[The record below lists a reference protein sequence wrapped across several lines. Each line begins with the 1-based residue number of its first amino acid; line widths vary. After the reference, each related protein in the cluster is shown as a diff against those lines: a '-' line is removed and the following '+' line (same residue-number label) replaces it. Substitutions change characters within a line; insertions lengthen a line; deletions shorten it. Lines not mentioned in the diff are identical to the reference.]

1 MNSKKNEKQVM
12 LVMAAVIFVLGFFM
26 LLHAS
31 TLMAENSSL
40 SILIAFLNAPEHML
54 AHPADI
60 KITSDFTSHLFIY
73 IIIYAFVIATF
84 AIDDIRN
91 RHYKM
96 GAENGTAYFDTDI
109 KNFNKK
115 YTDPIGSPKN
125 DGKNNMI
132 LTKDIAMSMESF
144 KTKRNNNVL
153 VVGGS
158 GSGKSRFFVKPN
170 ILQANCNYVVTD
182 PAGELLSTTGQFLI
196 DQGYDLK
203 VFNLVEMSKSDQYNP
218 FNYIRD
224 DLGVLMMI
232 NCLIKNT
239 NPEGKGAG
247 DPFWEKS
254 ETALLQALC
263 FYLIKYAPEKN
274 RNFTAVMKML
284 RAAEID
290 ENDASRKSNL
300 DRLFDEVALKDPNS
314 IALKQYLTFKMG
326 AGKTLKSILISCSVR
341 LTVFNMKQIE
351 NLTKTDTIDLGGM
364 GEGKKALF
372 VIIPAADDTYNFL
385 VSMMYSQ
392 LFETLYFVAETKCE
406 HQRLPRQV
414 RFLLDE
420 FANIGQIPGFTKKL
434 ATMRKYGISCS
445 VILQNLAQ
453 IKTMYKDDWESIVG
467 NCDSFLFLGG
477 QEYSTLEYI
486 SKSLGKTTITVRNRS
501 MSKGKSGSSSA
512 SFNQTARDL
521 MSPDEIMKM
530 PKDECILIINGLA
543 PFKGKKYDYLSHP
556 NYKYTGDADPKK
568 VYINTRDN
576 SAAFS
581 LIAAEEKI
589 EKKKAMDAAKRN
601 LYENTR
607 KAFDQPPVPT
617 TRGFAG
623 LTFNGVRAPES
634 IDEVNMP
641 KVLKAEDTVVAD
653 NTPHLSQKNNDKF
666 VQKNEKTSENI
677 EKNQF
682 NSVFPSIKD
691 KDNIDIIET
700 PKKTEIKKEKIKEET
715 PPAIKQKKSDNNQES
730 DNEDAN
736 NTEEYWDFTSYV

>member
-1 MNSKKNEKQVM
+1 MNNKKNEKTTLIIFGTILLVFGIFMVM
-12 LVMAAVIFVLGFFM
+12 HTTTLVYYDATLDTFSAFFQAFDHMLQKPFDIHFTDKTISGILFFFFM
-26 LLHAS
+26 YAIG
-31 TLMAENSSL
+31 M
-40 SILIAFLNAPEHML
+40 FY
-54 AHPADI
+54 
-60 KITSDFTSHLFIY
+60 IY
-73 IIIYAFVIATF
+73 IDTV
-84 AIDDIRN
+84 RH
-91 RHYKM
+91 RHYKSD
-96 GAENGTAYFDTDI
+96 AVSGTARFEDDI
-109 KNFNKK
+109 KSYNKK
-115 YTDPIGSPKN
+115 YTEPFDSPNN
-125 DGKNNMI
+125 DGENNMI
-132 LTKDIAMSMESF
+132 LTRDISLSMDSR
-144 KTKRNNNVL
+144 KTLRNNNIL

-182 PAGELLSTTGQFLI
+182 PAGELLATTGGFLQR
-196 DQGYDLK
+196 QGYEVK
-203 VFNLVEMSKSDQYNP
+203 VFNLVEMAKSDQYNP
-218 FNYIRD
+218 FHYIRD

-239 NPEGKGAG
+239 NPDGKSGG

-263 FYLIKYAPEKN
+263 FYLIKYRPEKN
-274 RNFTAVMKML
+274 RNFTSVMKML

-351 NLTKTDTIDLGGM
+351 NLTRKDTIDLGSM

-392 LFETLYFVAETKCE
+392 LFETLYFIAETKCE

-486 SKSLGKTTITVRNRS
+486 SKGLGKTTITVKNRT
-501 MSKGKSGSSSA
+501 MSKGKGSSASA

-543 PFKGKKYDYLSHP
+543 PFKGKKYDYLAHP
-556 NYKYTGDADPKK
+556 NYKYTGDADDKYLY
-568 VYINTRDN
+568 VNERDN
-576 SAAFS
+576 SAGFDFAKS
-581 LIAAEEKI
+581 EQEI
-589 EKKKAMDAAKRN
+589 EMRTSALSAKRN
-601 LYENTR
+601 IVEKVTEAVSSNPIPIS
-607 KAFDQPPVPT
+607 KA
-617 TRGFAG
+617 FAG
-623 LTFNGVRAPES
+623 LTFNGVDTMEGMHDGIPRKNTTQVITQVDLKRVSPVKNHNSSVEPS
-634 IDEVNMP
+634 LNNRKNDEENERRSGNGMDSVVP
-641 KVLKAEDTVVAD
+641 QVRSAENLDMVD
-653 NTPHLSQKNNDKF
+653 
-666 VQKNEKTSENI
+666 
-677 EKNQF
+677 
-682 NSVFPSIKD
+682 
-691 KDNIDIIET
+691 T
-700 PKKTEIKKEKIKEET
+700 PKKDKGKITENI
-715 PPAIKQKKSDNNQES
+715 DNN
-730 DNEDAN
+730 DGN
-736 NTEEYWDFTSYV
+736 NDDVYDYPTA

>member
-1 MNSKKNEKQVM
+1 MNNKKNERTMMMIFGTIV
-12 LVMAAVIFVLGFFM
+12 LIIGIVIV
-26 LLHAS
+26 LHAT
-31 TLMAENSSL
+31 TLTFYDPNLDLFS
-40 SILIAFLNAPEHML
+40 AFFEAFDHIITDPF
-54 AHPADI
+54 DI
-60 KITSDFTSHLFIY
+60 KITGQTVSGIAVFLFIY
-73 IIIYAFVIATF
+73 LF
-84 AIDDIRN
+84 AMFYLYYDTVRHSHYKSDAVSGTARFDDDIKSYN
-91 RHYKM
+91 KTYT
-96 GAENGTAYFDTDI
+96 EPFD
-109 KNFNKK
+109 
-115 YTDPIGSPKN
+115 SPNN
-125 DGKNNMI
+125 DGENNMI
-132 LTKDIAMSMESF
+132 LTKDISLSMDSR
-144 KTKRNNNVL
+144 KTQRNNNVL

-158 GSGKSRFFVKPN
+158 GSGKSRYFVKPN

-182 PAGELLSTTGQFLI
+182 PAGELLATTGSFLKR
-196 DQGYDLK
+196 QGYDIK
-203 VFNLVEMSKSDQYNP
+203 IFNLVEMAKSDQYNP
-218 FNYIRD
+218 FHYIRD

-239 NPEGKGAG
+239 NPDGKSGG

-263 FYLIKYAPEKN
+263 FYLIKYRPEKN
-274 RNFTAVMKML
+274 RNFTSVMKML

-351 NLTKTDTIDLGGM
+351 NLTRKDTIDLGGM

-392 LFETLYFVAETKCE
+392 LFETLYFIAETKCE

-445 VILQNLAQ
+445 VVLQNLAQ

-486 SKSLGKTTITVRNRS
+486 SKSLGKTTITVKNRT
-501 MSKGKSGSSSA
+501 MSKGKSSSASA

-543 PFKGKKYDYLSHP
+543 PFKGKKYDYLAHP
-556 NYKYTGDADPKK
+556 NYKYTGDANDKNMY
-568 VYINTRDN
+568 VNERDN
-576 SAAFS
+576 SAAFDVAKAEQYIETKTATTS
-581 LIAAEEKI
+581 ARKKIVEAAVESV
-589 EKKKAMDAAKRN
+589 
-601 LYENTR
+601 TT
-607 KAFDQPPVPT
+607 PPVPISKA
-617 TRGFAG
+617 FAG
-623 LTFNGVRAPES
+623 LTFNGMDTMDGMREISPRKNTAQIITQVDLKRTHSVNSARDYSSVNDSLNKRNDSEDYPEKPSDGMDSVVPQVRSAES
-634 IDEVNMP
+634 LDMVDEDVPN
-641 KVLKAEDTVVAD
+641 KGKIT
-653 NTPHLSQKNNDKF
+653 
-666 VQKNEKTSENI
+666 
-677 EKNQF
+677 
-682 NSVFPSIKD
+682 
-691 KDNIDIIET
+691 
-700 PKKTEIKKEKIKEET
+700 EKIK
-715 PPAIKQKKSDNNQES
+715 K
-730 DNEDAN
+730 NEGSTAN
-736 NTEEYWDFTSYV
+736 TDDDVYDYPTA

>member
-1 MNSKKNEKQVM
+1 MNKKNDKNILIVFGAIVFVIGIV
-12 LVMAAVIFVLGFFM
+12 LV
-26 LLHAS
+26 LHAT
-31 TLMAENSSL
+31 TLMAEDSSL
-40 SILIAFLNAPEHML
+40 NALSAFFGAIDHLTAKPFDIRFTADTISGILLF
-54 AHPADI
+54 
-60 KITSDFTSHLFIY
+60 LFIFLIGMFMLY
-73 IIIYAFVIATF
+73 IDGV
-84 AIDDIRN
+84 RH
-91 RHYKM
+91 RHYKSD
-96 GAENGTAYFDTDI
+96 AVSGTARFEDDLKTY
-109 KNFNKK
+109 NKK
-115 YTDPIGSPKN
+115 YTEPFDSVSNNGE
-125 DGKNNMI
+125 NNMI
-132 LTKDIAMSMESF
+132 LTRDVYLSMDSR
-144 KTKRNNNVL
+144 KTQRNNNVL

-158 GSGKSRFFVKPN
+158 GSGKSRYFVKPN
-170 ILQANCNYVVTD
+170 LLQANCNYVVTD
-182 PAGELLSTTGQFLI
+182 PAGELLATTGGFLQK
-196 DQGYDLK
+196 QGYEVK
-203 VFNLVEMSKSDQYNP
+203 VFNLVEMAKSDQYNP
-218 FNYIRD
+218 FHYIRD

-239 NPEGKGAG
+239 NPDGKSGG

-263 FYLIKYAPEKN
+263 FYLIKYRPEKN
-274 RNFTAVMKML
+274 RNFTSVMKML

-351 NLTKTDTIDLGGM
+351 NLTRKDTIDLGSM

-392 LFETLYFVAETKCE
+392 LFETLYFIAETKCA

-445 VILQNLAQ
+445 VVLQNLAQ

-486 SKSLGKTTITVRNRS
+486 SKGLGKTTITVKNRS

-512 SFNQTARDL
+512 SYNQTARDL

-543 PFKGKKYDYLSHP
+543 PFKGKKYDYLAHP
-556 NYKYTGDADPKK
+556 NYKYTGDADDKYLY
-568 VYINTRDN
+568 VNNRDN
-576 SAAFS
+576 SAAFD
-581 LIAAEEKI
+581 LAKAEQDI
-589 EKKKAMDAAKRN
+589 EMKTATTAAKRKVM
-601 LYENTR
+601 ESVSE
-607 KAFDQPPVPT
+607 AVASSPVPISKA
-617 TRGFAG
+617 FAG
-623 LTFNGVRAPES
+623 LTFNGIDTMDGMREVGTRKNTSQIITQVDLKRAPKVES
-634 IDEVNMP
+634 VKPSVNYSLD
-641 KVLKAEDTVVAD
+641 KR
-653 NTPHLSQKNNDKF
+653 NN
-666 VQKNEKTSENI
+666 NEEEEKTSPQEMDSVIPQVRSTENLDM
-677 EKNQF
+677 
-682 NSVFPSIKD
+682 V
-691 KDNIDIIET
+691 ET
-700 PKKTEIKKEKIKEET
+700 VDRNKGRKTEENNST
-715 PPAIKQKKSDNNQES
+715 TDNG
-730 DNEDAN
+730 EDVYDYPTA
-736 NTEEYWDFTSYV
+736 